1 MLEKEI
7 QDKLGVSMKIKPL
20 PPMNSLIV
28 FEAAARHLSFTQA
41 ANELNVTQGAISRQ
55 IRQLEEYLGKE
66 LFVRANRNI
75 FLTPT
80 GLQYYK
86 TIYSALLDVAQATAE
101 IKKWQGEHQITVAT
115 TNAMAALWLLPKVA
129 SFQQNNEGIDLRIL
143 TTENILDLHKID
155 FDLALFYCRTPPAEM
170 RVTTLFPEE
179 VFPVCSPSYL
189 KQFNTDSTSEDILGK
204 ALLYLD
210 DSQKDWIT
218 WAEWFEAVN
227 YPIVKPKNRININ
240 NYSMLLQAAINGQ
253 GVALAWGSL
262 VDDYLKSGALVRPVE
277 TVLRTEANFSMLEPT
292 DKGIIPPSVKQFRSW
307 LLDQLPGKV
316 GQKGLN

>member
-1 MLEKEI
+1 
-7 QDKLGVSMKIKPL
+7 MKIKPL

-28 FEAAARHLSFTQA
+28 FEAAARHLSFTKA
-41 ANELNVTQGAISRQ
+41 ADELTVTQGAISRQ

-66 LFVRANRNI
+66 LFIRSNRNI
-75 FLTPT
+75 SLTPT
-80 GLQYYK
+80 GLQYYQ
-86 TIYSALLDVAQATAE
+86 TIYSSLLNVAQATAE

-129 SFQQNNEGIDLRIL
+129 SFQQNNEGFDLRIL
-143 TTENILDLHKID
+143 TTGNILDLHKMD
-155 FDLALFYCRTPPAEM
+155 FDLALFYCRTPPERM
-170 RVTTLFPEE
+170 NVTTLFPEE

-189 KQFNTDSTSEDILGK
+189 AQFNADSTPEDIFGK

-227 YPIVKPKNRININ
+227 YPVVKPKNRVNIN
-240 NYSMLLQAAINGQ
+240 NYPMLLQAAINGQ

-262 VDDYLKSGALVRPVE
+262 IDDYLQSGTLVRPVE
-277 TVLRTEANFSMLEPT
+277 TVLRTQANFCMLEPS
-292 DKGIIPPSVKQFRSW
+292 DRGMIPSSVKHFRNW
-307 LLDQLPGKV
+307 LLDQLPGQV
-316 GQKGLN
+316 GQKGLG

>member
-1 MLEKEI
+1 
-7 QDKLGVSMKIKPL
+7 MKIKPL

-28 FEAAARHLSFTQA
+28 FEAAARHLSFTKA
-41 ANELNVTQGAISRQ
+41 ADELTVTQGAISRQ

-66 LFVRANRNI
+66 LFIRSNRNI
-75 FLTPT
+75 SLTPT
-80 GLQYYK
+80 GLQYYQ
-86 TIYSALLDVAQATAE
+86 TIYSSLLNVAQATAE

-129 SFQQNNEGIDLRIL
+129 SFQQNNEGFDLRIL
-143 TTENILDLHKID
+143 TTENILDLHKMD
-155 FDLALFYCRTPPAEM
+155 FDLALFYCRTPPERM
-170 RVTTLFPEE
+170 NVTTLFPEE

-189 KQFNTDSTSEDILGK
+189 AQFNADSTPEDIFGK

-227 YPIVKPKNRININ
+227 YPVVKPKNRVNIN
-240 NYSMLLQAAINGQ
+240 NYPMLLQAAINGQ

-262 VDDYLKSGALVRPVE
+262 IDDYLQSGTLVRPVE
-277 TVLRTEANFSMLEPT
+277 TVLRTQANFCMLEPS
-292 DKGIIPPSVKQFRSW
+292 DRGMIPSSVKHFRNW
-307 LLDQLPGKV
+307 LLDQLPGQV

>member
-1 MLEKEI
+1 
-7 QDKLGVSMKIKPL
+7 MKIKPL

-28 FEAAARHLSFTQA
+28 FEAAARHLSFTKA
-41 ANELNVTQGAISRQ
+41 ADELTVTQGAISRQ

-66 LFVRANRNI
+66 LFIRSNRNI
-75 FLTPT
+75 SLTPT
-80 GLQYYK
+80 GLQYYQ
-86 TIYSALLDVAQATAE
+86 TIYSSLLNVAQATAE

-129 SFQQNNEGIDLRIL
+129 SFQQNNEGVDLRIL
-143 TTENILDLHKID
+143 TTENILDLHKMD
-155 FDLALFYCRTPPAEM
+155 FDLALFYCRTPPERM
-170 RVTTLFPEE
+170 NVTTLFPEE

-189 KQFNTDSTSEDILGK
+189 AQFNADSTPEDIFGK

-227 YPIVKPKNRININ
+227 YPVVKPKNRVNIN
-240 NYSMLLQAAINGQ
+240 NYPMLLQAAINGQ

-262 VDDYLKSGALVRPVE
+262 IDDYLQSGTLVRPVK
-277 TVLRTEANFSMLEPT
+277 TVLRTQANFCMLEPS
-292 DKGIIPPSVKQFRSW
+292 DRGMIPSSVKHFRNW
-307 LLDQLPGKV
+307 LLDQLPGQV

>member
-1 MLEKEI
+1 
-7 QDKLGVSMKIKPL
+7 MKIKPL

-28 FEAAARHLSFTQA
+28 FEAAARHLSFTKA
-41 ANELNVTQGAISRQ
+41 AEELNVTQGAISRQ

-75 FLTPT
+75 SLTPT
-80 GLQYYK
+80 GLQYYQ
-86 TIYSALLDVAQATAE
+86 TIYSSLLNVAKATAE

-129 SFQQNNEGIDLRIL
+129 TFQQNNEGVDLRIL
-143 TTENILDLHKID
+143 TTDNIQDLSKMD
-155 FDLALFYCRTPPAEM
+155 FDLALFYCRTPPLGMKA
-170 RVTTLFPEE
+170 TTLFPEE

-189 KQFNTDSTSEDILGK
+189 AQFNTESAPEDIFGK
-204 ALLYLD
+204 SLLSLD

-218 WAEWFEAVN
+218 WAEWFEAVK
-227 YPIVKPKNRININ
+227 YPAVKPKNRININ
-240 NYSMLLQAAINGQ
+240 NYPMLLQAAINGQ

-262 VDDYLKSGALVRPVE
+262 VDDYLKSGTLVRPIE

-292 DKGIIPPSVKQFRSW
+292 DKGIIPSSVKHFRSW

>member
-1 MLEKEI
+1 
-7 QDKLGVSMKIKPL
+7 MKIKPL

-28 FEAAARHLSFTQA
+28 FEAAARHLSFTKA
-41 ANELNVTQGAISRQ
+41 AEELTVTQGAISRQ

-66 LFVRANRNI
+66 LFIRSNRNI
-75 FLTPT
+75 SLTPT
-80 GLQYYK
+80 GLQYYQ
-86 TIYSALLDVAQATAE
+86 TIYSSLLNVAQATAE

-129 SFQQNNEGIDLRIL
+129 SFQQNNEGVDLRIL
-143 TTENILDLHKID
+143 TTENILDLHKMD
-155 FDLALFYCRTPPAEM
+155 FDLALFYCRTPPERM
-170 RVTTLFPEE
+170 NVTTLFPEE

-189 KQFNTDSTSEDILGK
+189 AQFNADSTPEDIFGK

-227 YPIVKPKNRININ
+227 YPVVKPKNRVNIN
-240 NYSMLLQAAINGQ
+240 NYPMLLQAAINGQ

-262 VDDYLKSGALVRPVE
+262 IDDYLQAGTLIRPVE
-277 TVLRTEANFSMLEPT
+277 TVLRTQANFCMLEPS
-292 DKGIIPPSVKQFRSW
+292 DRGMIPSSVKHFRNW
-307 LLDQLPGKV
+307 LLDQLPGQV

>member
-1 MLEKEI
+1 
-7 QDKLGVSMKIKPL
+7 MKIKPL

-28 FEAAARHLSFTQA
+28 FEAAARHLSFTKA
-41 ANELNVTQGAISRQ
+41 ADELTVTQGAISRQ

-66 LFVRANRNI
+66 LFIRSNRNI
-75 FLTPT
+75 SLTPT
-80 GLQYYK
+80 GLQYYQ
-86 TIYSALLDVAQATAE
+86 TIYSSLLNVAQATAE

-129 SFQQNNEGIDLRIL
+129 SFQQNNEGVDLRIL
-143 TTENILDLHKID
+143 TTENILDLHKMD
-155 FDLALFYCRTPPAEM
+155 FDLALFYCRTPPEKM
-170 RVTTLFPEE
+170 NVTTLFPEE

-189 KQFNTDSTSEDILGK
+189 AQFNADSTPEDIFGK

-227 YPIVKPKNRININ
+227 YPVVKPKNRVNIN
-240 NYSMLLQAAINGQ
+240 NYPMLLQAAINGQ

-262 VDDYLKSGALVRPVE
+262 IDDYLQSGTLVRPVE
-277 TVLRTEANFSMLEPT
+277 TVLRTQANFCMLEPS
-292 DKGIIPPSVKQFRSW
+292 DRGMIPSSVKHFRNW
-307 LLDQLPGKV
+307 LLDQLPGQV

>member
-1 MLEKEI
+1 
-7 QDKLGVSMKIKPL
+7 MKIKPL

-66 LFVRANRNI
+66 LFIRANRNI
-75 FLTPT
+75 SLTPM
-80 GLQYYK
+80 GLQYYQ
-86 TIYSALLDVAQATAE
+86 TIYSALLNVAQATAE

-129 SFQQNNEGIDLRIL
+129 TFQQNNEGVDLRIL
-143 TTENILDLHKID
+143 TTENILDLQKMD
-155 FDLALFYCRTPPAEM
+155 FDLALFYCRKPPAGM
-170 RVTTLFPEE
+170 KVTTLFPEE
-179 VFPVCSPSYL
+179 VFPVCSPNYL
-189 KQFNTDSTSEDILGK
+189 AQFKENSTPEEIFGK

-218 WAEWFEAVN
+218 WAEWFQAVN
-227 YPIVKPKNRININ
+227 YPVVKPKNRVNIN
-240 NYSMLLQAAINGQ
+240 NYPMLLQAAINGQ

-262 VDDYLKSGALVRPVE
+262 IDDYLKNGSLIRPVE
-277 TVLRTEANFSMLEPT
+277 TVLRTEANFSMLEPS
-292 DKGIIPPSVKQFRSW
+292 DRGVIPSSVKHFRSW
-307 LLDQLPGKV
+307 LLEQLPGQV
-316 GQKGLN
+316 GQKGLG

>member
-1 MLEKEI
+1 
-7 QDKLGVSMKIKPL
+7 MKIKPL

-28 FEAAARHLSFTQA
+28 FEAAARHLSFTKA
-41 ANELNVTQGAISRQ
+41 ADELTVTQGAISRQ

-66 LFVRANRNI
+66 LFIRSNRNI
-75 FLTPT
+75 SLTPT
-80 GLQYYK
+80 GLQYYQ
-86 TIYSALLDVAQATAE
+86 TIYSSLLNVAQATAE

-129 SFQQNNEGIDLRIL
+129 SFQQNNEGVDLRIL
-143 TTENILDLHKID
+143 TTENILDLHKMD
-155 FDLALFYCRTPPAEM
+155 FDLALFYCRTPPERM
-170 RVTTLFPEE
+170 NVTTLFPEE

-189 KQFNTDSTSEDILGK
+189 AQFNADSTPEDIFGK

-227 YPIVKPKNRININ
+227 YPVVKPKNRVNIN
-240 NYSMLLQAAINGQ
+240 NYPMLLQAAINGQ

-262 VDDYLKSGALVRPVE
+262 IDDYLQAGTLIRPVE
-277 TVLRTEANFSMLEPT
+277 TVLRTQANFCMLEPS
-292 DKGIIPPSVKQFRSW
+292 DRGMIPSSVKHFRNW
-307 LLDQLPGKV
+307 LLDQLPGQV

>member
-1 MLEKEI
+1 
-7 QDKLGVSMKIKPL
+7 MKIKPL

-28 FEAAARHLSFTQA
+28 FEAAARHLSFTKA
-41 ANELNVTQGAISRQ
+41 ADELTVTQGAISRQ

-66 LFVRANRNI
+66 LFIRSNRNI
-75 FLTPT
+75 SLTPT
-80 GLQYYK
+80 GLQYYQ
-86 TIYSALLDVAQATAE
+86 TIYSSLLNVAQATAE

-129 SFQQNNEGIDLRIL
+129 SFQQNNEGVDLRIL
-143 TTENILDLHKID
+143 TTENILDLHKMD
-155 FDLALFYCRTPPAEM
+155 FDLALFYCRTPPERM
-170 RVTTLFPEE
+170 NVTTLFPEE

-189 KQFNTDSTSEDILGK
+189 AQFNADSTVEDIFGK

-227 YPIVKPKNRININ
+227 YPVVKPKNRVNIN
-240 NYSMLLQAAINGQ
+240 NYPMLLQAAINGQ

-262 VDDYLKSGALVRPVE
+262 IDDYLQAGTLIRPVE
-277 TVLRTEANFSMLEPT
+277 TVLRTQANFCMLEPS
-292 DKGIIPPSVKQFRSW
+292 DRGMIPSSVKHFRNW
-307 LLDQLPGKV
+307 LLDQLPGQV